1 MAKKKQAE
9 VIDKKAINHEEMMK
23 DGNSSMDSKSTY
35 DCLKLENQLCFP
47 LYVCSKEIVRRYK
60 PFLDEID
67 LTYTQYI
74 TMMAL
79 WEKKQVNVKELGY
92 MLFLDSGTLT
102 PLLKKME
109 EKGLLTRNRSK
120 EDERNL
126 IVEITAKGEEL
137 KKRAKDIPA
146 KIGSCLSMSPEDAG
160 KLYEILHR
168 FMGAI

>member
-1 MAKKKQAE
+1 MSAEKNKTQKNRSKAE
-9 VIDKKAINHEEMMK
+9 VHK
-23 DGNSSMDSKSTY
+23 GKSGSDY

-47 LYVCSKEIVRRYK
+47 MYVCSKEIVRRYK

-79 WEKKQVNVKELGY
+79 WEKKKVNVKELGY

-109 EKGLLTRNRSK
+109 DKGLLTRTRSK

-126 IVEITAKGEEL
+126 IVEITERGEALKEQAKE
-137 KKRAKDIPA
+137 IPE
-146 KIGSCLSMSPEDAG
+146 KIGSCLAMSPEDAG

-168 FMGAI
+168 FMSAI

>member
-1 MAKKKQAE
+1 MTSQKNKT
-9 VIDKKAINHEEMMK
+9 K
-23 DGNSSMDSKSTY
+23 DTKTY

-79 WEKKQVNVKELGY
+79 WEKKRVTVKDLGY

-109 EKGLLTRNRSK
+109 EKGLLTRTRSK

-126 IVEITAKGEEL
+126 IVEITQKGEDL
-137 KKRAKDIPA
+137 KEQAKSVPE
-146 KIGSCLSMSPEDAG
+146 KLGSCLQMSPEDAA

-168 FMGAI
+168 FMKTV